1 MSDPNSV
8 ETAVVKKAR
17 NVLEAELLAGI
28 LESEGIPA
36 FVDGRF
42 LQDEFAMP
50 KKMLG
55 LDHGVRVRVRKEHL
69 EEAKK
74 ILELARES
82 GKSLDE
88 GDGEGDETPD

>member
-1 MSDPNSV
+1 MMSDPDAV

-17 NVLEAELLAGI
+17 NALEAELLASI

-36 FVDGRF
+36 FVDGRY

-50 KKMLG
+50 KKILG
-55 LDHGVRVRVRKEHL
+55 FDYFVKVRVRKEHL
-69 EEAKK
+69 EEARR

-82 GKSLDE
+82 GKAME
-88 GDGEGDETPD
+88 EADETPD

>member
-1 MSDPNSV
+1 
-8 ETAVVKKAR
+8 
-17 NVLEAELLAGI
+17 
-28 LESEGIPA
+28 
-36 FVDGRF
+36 
-42 LQDEFAMP
+42 
-50 KKMLG
+50 MLG

>member
-1 MSDPNSV
+1 MSDPDSV
-8 ETAVVKKAR
+8 ETVVVKKAR
-17 NVLEAELLAGI
+17 NVFEAELLASI

-55 LDHGVRVRVRKEHL
+55 LGHGVQVRVRKEQL

-74 ILELARES
+74 ILEMARES
-82 GKSLDE
+82 GKSLEETD
-88 GDGEGDETPD
+88 DETPD

>member
-1 MSDPNSV
+1 MSNPDNV

-17 NVLEAELLAGI
+17 TVFEAELLVGI
-28 LESEGIPA
+28 LESAGIPA

-55 LDHGVRVRVRKEHL
+55 LDHGVKVRVRKEQL
-69 EEAKK
+69 EEAKMV
-74 ILELARES
+74 LEMARKS
-82 GKSLDE
+82 GERLEDD
-88 GDGEGDETPD
+88 DGAPD